1 MTREEWENRWQE
13 SEGEYRQRGDHAAL
27 LALAEAAL
35 KEWPG
40 DRAFR
45 FRRAN
50 EEYQL
55 AARTE
60 DGAEREKLLHLSEG
74 HFSEIVG
81 ESPDNEDAGAM
92 LVQILL
98 ALGRRGEAEALARKL
113 PHKEKLELL
122 LRQGTERERA
132 LRREIAKTAVGLLN
146 LLQSEGSREACTMA
160 EAILASA
167 GEPKTLIWYHLNLR
181 LQQAR
186 LACGEKADAAL
197 EALGEMVAAAK
208 AYAAPAPS
216 EKATSFFSKLPETA
230 APSEVRHWIADA
242 LAEECFAS
250 LREVNYITSARLMGA
265 SRLPPGAACAAS
277 GGEVRQKSSG
287 KCLSQNSLSLG
298 TSSDTMSHRTCSLT
312 LPYSCTMMFLSP
324 LMEGQSISAAVSCR
338 SPSDSLPASSPI

>member
-1 MTREEWENRWQE
+1 MELETFAAKLRVLRQKAGLSQESLAVRLGVSAQSVSKWENAANWPEAALILPLARLLGVSADELLTEPVTREEWENRWQE
-13 SEGEYRQRGDHAAL
+13 SKGEYRQRGDHAAL

-35 KEWPG
+35 KDWPG

-60 DGAEREKLLHLSEG
+60 DGPEREKLLHLSEG

-98 ALGRRGEAEALARKL
+98 SLGRREEAEALARKL
-113 PHKEKLELL
+113 PYGEKLEIL
-122 LRQGTERERA
+122 LRQGMERERA
-132 LRREIAKTAVGLLN
+132 LRREIAKTAVELLN
-146 LLQSEGSREACTMA
+146 LLQSEGSREACAVTA
-160 EAILASA
+160 AILASA
-167 GEPKTLIWYHLNLR
+167 GEPKTLIWYRLNLR

-186 LACGEKADAAL
+186 LACGEKTDAAL

-216 EKATSFFSKLPETA
+216 AETDSFFSERPEAA
-230 APSEVRHWIADA
+230 APSEVRPWIADA

-250 LREVNYITSARLMGA
+250 LRERPAFTALERE
-265 SRLPPGAACAAS
+265 AA
-277 GGEVRQKSSG
+277 
-287 KCLSQNSLSLG
+287 L
-298 TSSDTMSHRTCSLT
+298 
-312 LPYSCTMMFLSP
+312 
-324 LMEGQSISAAVSCR
+324 
-338 SPSDSLPASSPI
+338 LPA

>member
-1 MTREEWENRWQE
+1 MELETFAAKLRVLRQKAGSSQEGLAARLGVSAQSVSKWENAANWPEAALILPLARLLGVSADELLTEPVTREEWENRWQE

-35 KEWPG
+35 KDWPG

-55 AARTE
+55 TARTE
-60 DGAEREKLLHLSEG
+60 DGPEREKLLHLSEG

-98 ALGRRGEAEALARKL
+98 SLGRREEAEALARKL
-113 PHKEKLELL
+113 PHKEKLEIL

-167 GEPKTLIWYHLNLR
+167 GEPKTLIWYRLNLR

-197 EALGEMVAAAK
+197 EALGEMVAATK
-208 AYAAPAPS
+208 AYAVPAPS
-216 EKATSFFSKLPETA
+216 AEADSFFSELPEAA
-230 APSEVRHWIADA
+230 APSEVRRWIADA

-250 LREVNYITSARLMGA
+250 LRERPAFTALERE
-265 SRLPPGAACAAS
+265 AA
-277 GGEVRQKSSG
+277 
-287 KCLSQNSLSLG
+287 L
-298 TSSDTMSHRTCSLT
+298 
-312 LPYSCTMMFLSP
+312 
-324 LMEGQSISAAVSCR
+324 
-338 SPSDSLPASSPI
+338 LPA

>member
-1 MTREEWENRWQE
+1 MELEVFAAKLRTLRQRAGLSQEALAARLGVSAQSVSKWENAANWPEAALILPLARLLGVSADELLTEPVTREEWENRWQE

-45 FRRAN
+45 FRQAN

-60 DGAEREKLLHLSEG
+60 DGPEREKLLHLSEG
-74 HFSEIVG
+74 HFSQLVR

-98 ALGRRGEAEALARKL
+98 SLGRREEAEALARKL
-113 PHKEKLELL
+113 PYGEKLALIL
-122 LRQGTERERA
+122 HQGKERDKA

-167 GEPKTLIWYHLNLR
+167 GEPNTLIWYRLNLH
-181 LQQAR
+181 LQRAR
-186 LACGEKADAAL
+186 LASGEAADAAM
-197 EALGEMVAAAK
+197 EALEEMVAAAK

-216 EKATSFFSKLPETA
+216 AEADAFFSELPEAA
-230 APSEVRHWIADA
+230 APSEVRRWIADA

-250 LREVNYITSARLMGA
+250 LRERPAFSALERE
-265 SRLPPGAACAAS
+265 AA
-277 GGEVRQKSSG
+277 
-287 KCLSQNSLSLG
+287 L
-298 TSSDTMSHRTCSLT
+298 
-312 LPYSCTMMFLSP
+312 
-324 LMEGQSISAAVSCR
+324 
-338 SPSDSLPASSPI
+338 LPA

>member
-1 MTREEWENRWQE
+1 MELEIFAAKLRALRQRAGLSQEALAARLGVSAQSVSKWENAANWPEAALILPLARLLGVSADELLTEPVTREEWENRWQE

-50 EEYQL
+50 EEYQV
-55 AARTE
+55 AALTE
-60 DGAEREKLLHLSEG
+60 EETERLRLLHLSEG

-98 ALGRRGEAEALARKL
+98 VLGRREEAEALARKL
-113 PHKEKLELL
+113 PYGEKLEIL
-122 LRQGTERERA
+122 LRQGTERDKA
-132 LRREIAKTAVGLLN
+132 LRREIAKTAVELLN
-146 LLQSEGSREACTMA
+146 LLQSEGSREACALTA
-160 EAILASA
+160 AILASA
-167 GEPKTLIWYHLNLR
+167 GEPNTLIWYRLNLR
-181 LQQAR
+181 LRRAR
-186 LACGEKADAAL
+186 LACGEEADAAM

-216 EKATSFFSKLPETA
+216 AEADSFFSKLPEAA
-230 APSEVRHWIADA
+230 APSEVRRWIADA

-250 LREVNYITSARLMGA
+250 LRERPAFTALERE
-265 SRLPPGAACAAS
+265 AA
-277 GGEVRQKSSG
+277 
-287 KCLSQNSLSLG
+287 L
-298 TSSDTMSHRTCSLT
+298 
-312 LPYSCTMMFLSP
+312 
-324 LMEGQSISAAVSCR
+324 
-338 SPSDSLPASSPI
+338 LPA